1 MREQTYLQQAR
12 ALGTQVEFRIDQS
25 NKEDAESIF
34 RHLWLKT
41 ERFQN
46 RFSRFIPT
54 SEVSKLNANHG
65 NKTKISDDFAKILDK
80 TVELAKLTE
89 GIFNPFCLPLV
100 QKAGYTTSLD
110 SLNSQAP
117 IDYTDRVLSDI
128 DELTIGQSWAM
139 IPKNSAIDLGGI
151 GKGYL
156 ADQLS
161 EYLDRSGVDNYLL
174 SIGGDLVAKGDPR
187 HKKWTIDVPSAI
199 DNRIIA
205 RYYPN
210 QNKFSV
216 ATSGLARSLDGKKQL
231 HLIDPRSQKLAKS
244 QYLTCSVASI
254 ECTFADVIASC
265 ILIDGISFAKK
276 MLKLNIISGVLLQG
290 KAHNSVD
297 ILGEGFMLENN
308 HTYSKKK
315 VSNIHA

>member
-1 MREQTYLQQAR
+1 MRKQTFLQQAR
-12 ALGTQVEFRIDQS
+12 ALGTQVEFRIDCY

-34 RHLWLKT
+34 RQLWLKT

-54 SEVSKLNANHG
+54 SELNKLNTDHG
-65 NKTKISDDFAKILDK
+65 HKTNISDDFAKILKK
-80 TVELAKLTE
+80 TIELSQLTE

-110 SLNSQAP
+110 LQNPQTP
-117 IDYTDRVLSDI
+117 INYANRVLSDI
-128 DELTIGQSWAM
+128 DGLTIGQNWAK
-139 IPKNSAIDLGGI
+139 IPKNSALDLGGI

-156 ADQLS
+156 ADELS
-161 EYLDRSGVDNYLL
+161 RYLDRSGVDSYLL
-174 SIGGDLVAKGDPR
+174 SIGGDLVVKSDPR
-187 HKKWTIDVPSAI
+187 NKNWAIDVPSAL
-199 DNRIIA
+199 DNQIIA
-205 RYYPN
+205 RYYPD

-216 ATSGLARSLDGKKQL
+216 ATSGLSRSLDGKKQP

-244 QYLTCSVASI
+244 QYLTCSVASPD
-254 ECTFADVIASC
+254 CTFADVIASC

-290 KAHNSVD
+290 KEPSNVD
-297 ILGEGFMLENN
+297 ILGEGFMSVNN
-308 HTYSKKK
+308 QTYSKMK
-315 VSNIHA
+315 VSGTHA